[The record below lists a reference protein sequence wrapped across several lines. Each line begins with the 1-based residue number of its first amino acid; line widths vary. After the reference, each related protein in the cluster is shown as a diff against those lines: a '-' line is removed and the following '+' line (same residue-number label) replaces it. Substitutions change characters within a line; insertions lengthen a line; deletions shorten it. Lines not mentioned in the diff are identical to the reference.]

1 MQEYD
6 TTSKYLIQHHGNS
19 ILWLAGV
26 RDIASW
32 TPRQA
37 ELVLARRL
45 PDGFLEVRHRG
56 QTKPDP
62 YIIEVATIPEPR
74 VARQIVDDTLLVYF
88 DRRVLPEVVVLFLR
102 PRGNVATAQTTRLS
116 SRQGLTTWDVSW
128 RIVKLW
134 EVPAAELL
142 AAGDIGLIPWVPL
155 AKIDGPPEPVFREC
169 KARINRVGSK
179 DEQESLLVV
188 THFLAGL
195 RYDDERLLKLLI
207 GRKAMLKS
215 KSPIVR
221 EVIAAGIREGKQE
234 LVLDILVDRFGT
246 KAKKL
251 RTKLK
256 AIEDEARLIELTK
269 LAVICPDLDSF
280 RKHLSP

>member
-1 MQEYD
+1 D
-6 TTSKYLIQHHGNS
+6 TSRKYLIQHHGDS

-26 RDIASW
+26 RDIDAW

-37 ELVLARRL
+37 ELVLARRF

-62 YIIEVATIPEPR
+62 YIIEIATIPEAR
-74 VARQIVDDTLLVYF
+74 VARQIVDDTLLVDF
-88 DRRVLPEVVVLFLR
+88 ERRVLPEVVVLFLR
-102 PRGNVATAQTTRLS
+102 PRGNVAAAQTTKLS

-128 RIVKLW
+128 RIVKQW

-169 KARINRVGSK
+169 KARIARVRSE

-188 THFLAGL
+188 THYLATL
-195 RYDDERLLKLLI
+195 RYHGPRLFQLLGGREAMRDPNSPVLRELKVEWER
-207 GRKAMLKS
+207 GA
-215 KSPIVR
+215 
-221 EVIAAGIREGKQE
+221 KQSMI
-234 LVLDILVDRFGT
+234 LDALVDRFGA

-251 RTKLK
+251 STKLK
-256 AIEDEARLIELTK
+256 AIEDEARL
-269 LAVICPDLDSF
+269 
-280 RKHLSP
+280 